1 MELAHRWGARNLSKM
16 EAFMGVIVIAML
28 FGTFTRYM
36 FTAFSK
42 AEQSMINST
51 VININTALHYR
62 AAMVVMRGEYQ
73 ELKLLKEMNPM
84 EELQASPEIN
94 DLNMTLN
101 HIPLALMGGTVATP
115 VNYGGVTNSYT
126 LESMEKGK
134 WYFNQDNRYLI
145 NNSEFFLSSGE
156 DFPMIRFR
164 IVIDYEDRN
173 ADGQYDPENDEF
185 QTMKLQPIN
194 HYQWKY

>member
-1 MELAHRWGARNLSKM
+1 
-16 EAFMGVIVIAML
+16 
-28 FGTFTRYM
+28 
-36 FTAFSK
+36 
-42 AEQSMINST
+42 
-51 VININTALHYR
+51 
-62 AAMVVMRGEYQ
+62 
-73 ELKLLKEMNPM
+73 
-84 EELQASPEIN
+84 
-94 DLNMTLN
+94 
-101 HIPLALMGGTVATP
+101 MGGTVATP

-134 WYFNQDNRYLI
+134 WYFNQDNRYLIYLI